1 MKRLLILT
9 MIFLPAVML
18 SAQTKPVKWYTIEE
32 AQKLT
37 AANPRPIF
45 IDSYTDWCGWCKKLD
60 KEVFTN
66 PVIADILNNEY
77 YPVKFNAESKDPVM
91 FNGKQYINDG
101 TLNGVHQLAYA
112 LLNGKLSY
120 PTVVFLSSKCE
131 PITPVPGYRSAK
143 EFEPILQYFA
153 GDAWQKKQSYDD
165 FLKTFKGK
173 VE

>member
-1 MKRLLILT
+1 MKRLIILT
-9 MIFLPAVML
+9 MILFPAVML
-18 SAQTKPVKWYTIEE
+18 SAQSKPVKWYTLEE

-45 IDSYTDWCGWCKKLD
+45 IDTYTDWCGWCKKLD

-91 FNGKQYINDG
+91 FGGKTYINDG
-101 TLNGVHQLAYA
+101 TLNGAHQLAFA

-120 PTVVFLSSKCE
+120 PTVVFLNSKGE
-131 PITPVPGYRSAK
+131 LPAPVPGYRNAK
-143 EFEPILQYFA
+143 EFEPILRFFA
-153 GDAWQKKQSYDD
+153 GNPWQTKQSYDD
-165 FLKTFKGK
+165 FLKSFKGK